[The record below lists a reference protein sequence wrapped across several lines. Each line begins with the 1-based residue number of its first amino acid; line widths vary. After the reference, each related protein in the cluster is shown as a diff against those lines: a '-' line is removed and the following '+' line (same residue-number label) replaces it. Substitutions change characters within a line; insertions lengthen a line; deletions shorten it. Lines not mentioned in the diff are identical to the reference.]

1 MNTRPHYELSLFFRL
16 LTAFS
21 VFVLWILIVFSD
33 QHRIFAAGLES
44 HGEYSVL
51 AGYNEESNEVTGIRF
66 IPEFSWSTALK
77 ENLFFDAELAFNI
90 FTFTS
95 SDGPRELSDRTD
107 ADLYRSWIR
116 LAGPSYELRLG
127 LQKINFGP
135 ARILRSLR
143 WFDQVDP
150 RDPLQLTEGVKG
162 ILGKY
167 YFRNNS
173 GIWIWG
179 LIDNDEIKGSEIL
192 RSDPDR
198 PEYGLRYQFPVAK
211 GEIGLTWHNR
221 KVIHSQIARSGWKN
235 KDTEENRYAIDGTFD
250 LGIGFWFE
258 ATFSNLDRDSLLP
271 DWRRYITVGGDY
283 TFDIGTGVHVTGEHF
298 VQSSGNSFSD
308 QDNQGRISALSVDFS
323 PSMLDTITIL
333 CYYDWNEEDLYPN
346 ISWQRTWDN
355 RLLNITF
362 FNNSSEEDTAYSGT
376 GARVILSWNY

>member
-1 MNTRPHYELSLFFRL
+1 MKTRPHFKLCLLFRL
-16 LTAFS
+16 LSAFS
-21 VFVLWILIVFSD
+21 VFVLSILVVFTF
-33 QHRIFAAGLES
+33 QYRVFAADLES
-44 HGEYSVL
+44 HGEYSFM
-51 AGYNEESNEVTGIRF
+51 AGYNEKSNEMAGVRF
-66 IPEFSWSTALK
+66 MPEFSWSITLK
-77 ENLFFDAELAFNI
+77 EDLFFDAELAFNI
-90 FTFTS
+90 FSFTS
-95 SDGPRELSDRTD
+95 SDETQELSDSTD

-150 RDPLQLTEGVKG
+150 RDPLQLTKGVKG

-179 LIDNDEIKGSEIL
+179 LIDNEDLKGSEIQ

-198 PEYGLRYQFPVAK
+198 PEYGLRYQFPAAR
-211 GEIGLTWHNR
+211 GEIALTWNNR
-221 KVIHSQIARSGWKN
+221 KVIRSEIGRKRWRN
-235 KDTEENRYAIDGTFD
+235 GYEEENRYAIDGTFD

-258 ATFSNLDRDSLLP
+258 AAFSNLDGDPLLP

-283 TFDIGTGVHVTGEHF
+283 TFDIERGVHVTGEHF

-308 QDNQGRISALSVDFS
+308 QDSEARISALSVDFS

-333 CYYDWNEEDLYPN
+333 CYYDWDEEDLYPN

-355 RLLNITF
+355 RLLNITL
-362 FNNSSEEDTAYSGT
+362 FNNSSEEEGTYSGT